1 MYEGYW
7 SGVLPLAPWTLV
19 MLQQHDM
26 VHVNAIRTLKVCAAN
41 GCRQHP
47 LNASV
52 CLAVSGVHALQHH
65 DASAQADTP
74 H

>member
-1 MYEGYW
+1 
-7 SGVLPLAPWTLV
+7 